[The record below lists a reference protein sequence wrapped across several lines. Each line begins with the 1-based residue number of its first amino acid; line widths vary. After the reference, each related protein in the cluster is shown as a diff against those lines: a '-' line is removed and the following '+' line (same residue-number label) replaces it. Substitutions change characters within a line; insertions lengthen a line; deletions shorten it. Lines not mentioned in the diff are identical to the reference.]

1 MLAFTE
7 LIIPQWMLACQWMA
21 LQLLM
26 EIFELSEMAEV
37 LGMPLT
43 KARNWTIGRPLTIPA
58 SIRSA
63 TGTGSRNLYGIEDV
77 YLMGLAYAFSKAGF
91 AAKAIERLLNEV
103 DATKLAKMDWLTVWR
118 AGTLKFHLREGK
130 QPPPGDVLLWQTL
143 NVGAMV
149 KGIDKAVERMR
160 KG

>member
-1 MLAFTE
+1 
-7 LIIPQWMLACQWMA
+7 MA

-58 SIRSA
+58 SVRTAS
-63 TGTGSRNLYGIEDV
+63 GTGRSNLFSIEDV

-91 AAKAIERLLNEV
+91 AAMAIGRLLVEV
-103 DATKLAKMDWLTVWR
+103 DASKLAKMDWLTVWR

-130 QPPPGDVLLWQTL
+130 QPPPGDVLLWQTV

-149 KGIDKAVERMR
+149 KRINETVEKKRGGR
-160 KG
+160 R